1 MNILKREGYK
11 SSIKIGVISLLIVD
25 YEYINDKI
33 YYWFVIF
40 EQLLC
45 LIMLCV
51 NNMGRSVEVN
61 SLSFYQRKK
70 NFFRIFFTFRHI
82 RYFAKCGQNI

>member
-11 SSIKIGVISLLIVD
+11 SSIKIGVISLFIVD

-40 EQLLC
+40 QQLLC

-51 NNMGRSVEVN
+51 NIMGRNAEVN

-70 NFFRIFFTFRHI
+70 NFFF
-82 RYFAKCGQNI
+82 